1 MCLGGALVGKHL
13 LADVLASKGAPLQ
26 EIAAANLVAI
36 EVPPVTKAGFEHR
49 MLEVV
54 QKLGGGTSRG
64 NSAVG
69 PTKPSEEDQQVHL
82 DLQVEQNA
90 ESAAQ
95 VSSNLFVQGWESN
108 ARLPL
113 SMLCGMQWGLW
124 GRGLP
129 RSAYDLR
136 DFARST

>member
-1 MCLGGALVGKHL
+1 MFGSALVGKYL
-13 LADVLASKGAPLQ
+13 LTDVLASKDAPLQ
-26 EIAAANLVAI
+26 EIAAASLVAI

-54 QKLGGGTSRG
+54 QKLGGEPSVEIPLLVQPSLRKK
-64 NSAVG
+64 
-69 PTKPSEEDQQVHL
+69 TKQVHL

-90 ESAAQ
+90 ESAVQ

-108 ARLPL
+108 ARMPPSLL
-113 SMLCGMQWGLW
+113 RGLQWGLW

-129 RSAYDLR
+129 RSTYDLR
-136 DFARST
+136 DFAGST